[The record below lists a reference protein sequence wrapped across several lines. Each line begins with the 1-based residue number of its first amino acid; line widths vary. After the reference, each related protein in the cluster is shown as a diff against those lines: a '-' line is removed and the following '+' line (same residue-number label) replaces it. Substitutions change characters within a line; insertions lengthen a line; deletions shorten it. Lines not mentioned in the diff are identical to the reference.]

1 MAAKWFRVRASDDAA
16 DAGVW
21 NMDYSKPWIFE
32 EIAKG
37 REEAYFRQKEAE
49 LIEELRRRFHQQQD
63 RERFAEEVGVHDEQI
78 LRTFEELGFSRET
91 VTILH
96 LVPLVQVAWSD
107 GGVTEAERA
116 KIHEVA
122 ALRGVTP
129 GTPGYLLLEK
139 LLHKRPSDRA
149 FDACW
154 RVIRA
159 MFTAWPEE
167 KRRAFE
173 VSLPAYAAEVASVSG
188 GLLGFRSISAEER
201 TALQRVA
208 REIAEAHTEAARTIT
223 ESASARR
230 QADLVVSG
238 HEGALTPMKTV
249 SLRIRNRNGH

>member
-1 MAAKWFRVRASDDAA
+1 
-16 DAGVW
+16 
-21 NMDYSKPWIFE
+21 MDYSKPWIFE
-32 EIAKG
+32 EIARG

-63 RERFAEEVGVHDEQI
+63 RERLAEEVGVHDEQI

-116 KIHEVA
+116 KLHEVA
-122 ALRGVTP
+122 ALRGATP
-129 GTPGYLLLEK
+129 GTPGYLMLEK
-139 LLHKRPSDRA
+139 LLDTRPSDRA
-149 FDACW
+149 LDVCW

-159 MFTAWPEE
+159 MFSAWPEE

-188 GLLGFRSISAEER
+188 GLLGFRAISAEER
-201 TALQRVA
+201 TALQRAA

-223 ESASARR
+223 ESGSVA
-230 QADLVVSG
+230 G
-238 HEGALTPMKTV
+238 KLT
-249 SLRIRNRNGH
+249 